1 MLAGDPVISGD
12 PEPDKN
18 PTAALV
24 RDGTQGTGRRGLR
37 GQTEESGALALR
49 VPECCLLPPL
59 RPVKP
64 AVGVAPP
71 QRILHPL
78 QVGGSGPRSMGAERS
93 PSSPTAC
100 SMHQGHGSAHSRH
113 EPLSSGS
120 PSLSREFV

>member
-1 MLAGDPVISGD
+1 MLAGDPVISRD

-64 AVGVAPP
+64 AVGVAPLLTLFP
-71 QRILHPL
+71 QYCKPIVSPL
-78 QVGGSGPRSMGAERS
+78 KLQYETEFLLFHSVRMGQDLGLRWEVGG
-93 PSSPTAC
+93 
-100 SMHQGHGSAHSRH
+100 
-113 EPLSSGS
+113 
-120 PSLSREFV
+120 